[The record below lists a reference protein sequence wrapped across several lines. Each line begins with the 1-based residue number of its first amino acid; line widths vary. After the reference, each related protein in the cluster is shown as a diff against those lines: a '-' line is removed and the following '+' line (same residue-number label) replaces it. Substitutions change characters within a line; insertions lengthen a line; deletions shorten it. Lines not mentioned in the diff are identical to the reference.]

1 MSSQLTNIIIFF
13 CISLRT
19 VAGARVSHGWEERGR
34 QLALVA
40 EDKLRLLSLAKSK
53 ISAIISNITTEIW
66 SDVGELKTEF
76 PPILFF
82 SYFNQSIQR
91 LVREARIRNMS
102 AKLIT

>member
-1 MSSQLTNIIIFF
+1 M
-13 CISLRT
+13 
-19 VAGARVSHGWEERGR
+19 AGARVSHGWEERGR

-76 PPILFF
+76 FPPFF
-82 SYFNQSIQR
+82 FPISISQYS
-91 LVREARIRNMS
+91 V
-102 AKLIT
+102 

>member
-19 VAGARVSHGWEERGR
+19 VAGALVSHGWEERGR

-53 ISAIISNITTEIW
+53 ISAIISNISTEIW
-66 SDVGELKTEF
+66 SDVDELKTGF
-76 PPILFF
+76 FSPFF

>member
-1 MSSQLTNIIIFF
+1 MSSQLTNIIIIIFF

-66 SDVGELKTEF
+66 SDVGELKTGF
-76 PPILFF
+76 FFF